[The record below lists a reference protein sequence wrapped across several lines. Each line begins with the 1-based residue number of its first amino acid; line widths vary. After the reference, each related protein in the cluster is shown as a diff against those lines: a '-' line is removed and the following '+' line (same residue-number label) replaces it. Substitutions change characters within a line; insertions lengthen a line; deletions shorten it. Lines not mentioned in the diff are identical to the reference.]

1 MDTSTAFRSAPEPI
15 TDGRYDKVDSIK
27 NEVGASHEDIGE
39 PLEGEKSQMA
49 VLDFVGILDMPRNMP
64 AEAQQNLRELTDFVT
79 QKLESAGKTPTL
91 RSIAKEMQN
100 IKEEMGLDDFVDPD
114 VSLERM
120 GGVVKAWKEI
130 NFISDPQERRSLF
143 MKLARQPD
151 TKSMNRLVYQ
161 EMNKHT
167 IWR

>member
-1 MDTSTAFRSAPEPI
+1 
-15 TDGRYDKVDSIK
+15 
-27 NEVGASHEDIGE
+27 
-39 PLEGEKSQMA
+39 
-49 VLDFVGILDMPRNMP
+49 
-64 AEAQQNLRELTDFVT
+64 
-79 QKLESAGKTPTL
+79 
-91 RSIAKEMQN
+91 MQN